1 MRLPWWLAPWQP
13 VLLAAFAKLAG
24 QVTSASKGASLAMMH
39 TLLNDIV
46 LVLALTVI
54 TSILGALLVAAM
66 FWGLY
71 YALLWLGLSEWMAL
85 ATTIGCAALVIIVLT
100 ALTIARLHDLKMP
113 LNEKHHEDA
122 AHPSLSDRVH
132 TVANSF
138 LAGFRR
144 QRPIKPRF
152 D

>member
-1 MRLPWWLAPWQP
+1 MRTPWWLAPWQP
-13 VLLAAFAKLAG
+13 VMLAALAKLAG

-46 LVLALTVI
+46 SVLALTVV

-71 YALLWLGLSEWMAL
+71 YALLWLGLTTWMAL
-85 ATTIGCAALVIIVLT
+85 AATIGSAALVIIILA
-100 ALTIARLHDLKMP
+100 ALTIARLQDLKTP
-113 LNEKHHEDA
+113 IREHHPQDQDHSSLGDR
-122 AHPSLSDRVH
+122 AHS
-132 TVANSF
+132 VANSF

-152 D
+152 Y